1 MMGDPVGDEWQD
13 DVGDFWGV
21 VLTSINTTTHIESFK
36 LFIDHAAESP
46 LNLLKAL
53 DTLSTDMLLVG
64 SGLIVAARALRGPT
78 L

>member
-1 MMGDPVGDEWQD
+1 
-13 DVGDFWGV
+13 